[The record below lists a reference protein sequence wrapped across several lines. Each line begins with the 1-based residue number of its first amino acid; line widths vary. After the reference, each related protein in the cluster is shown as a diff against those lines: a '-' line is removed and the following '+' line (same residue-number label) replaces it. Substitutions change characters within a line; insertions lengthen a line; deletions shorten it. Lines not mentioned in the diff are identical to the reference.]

1 MKKILAFILTFLYAA
16 NVYAVW
22 IGEYD
27 EYGNLVRVDRG
38 GGSYSEYIYDE
49 NGQRTSHVTY
59 NSNGTVKERAEYTYD
74 EDGNATANF
83 YNASNVLTST
93 ETYRKAGDFRRVD
106 YGPAEG
112 QVTKTTYNSSG
123 NVTEIIESF
132 YDANGLNTGYVRKR
146 PNGTVYKSFTYTY
159 SYDANGNI
167 TKRYING
174 SLDYTYEYDEY
185 GNLVTLR
192 TGDGSLS
199 RSYTFSDPN
208 WRENLENRNY
218 ANAHK
223 RGRLIYT
230 VPEAEA
236 VSKKT
241 GNKFRIRY
249 K

>member
-16 NVYAVW
+16 NVYAVLKC
-22 IGEYD
+22 EYN
-27 EYGNLVRVDRG
+27 EYGDLVRIDRG
-38 GGSYSEYIYDE
+38 GGSYSEYAYDE

-74 EDGNATANF
+74 KDGNATANF
-83 YNASNVLTST
+83 YNANNVLTST

-112 QVTKTTYNSSG
+112 QVTKTTYNSLG

-132 YDANGLNTGYVRKR
+132 YNADGLNTGYVRKSA
-146 PNGTVYKSFTYTY
+146 NGTIQKSFTYTY

-174 SLDYTYEYDEY
+174 KLDYTYEYDEY
-185 GNLVTLR
+185 GNMIRLKSS
-192 TGDGSLS
+192 DGSVS
-199 RSYTFSDPN
+199 RTYTFSDPN